1 MIEGN
6 TSGDIG
12 FIAEDSPSISVNE
25 GKAISV
31 QKLATWAILGIKE
44 LIEENN
50 KLKDEVLNLK
60 IKFDDLSEELNSSGT
75 KNMSKEE
82 LIKEC
87 NYLNALIQTILSKN
101 TELNLKIAN
110 YETLERINI
119 NNKVSDDE

>member
-1 MIEGN
+1 M
-6 TSGDIG
+6 
-12 FIAEDSPSISVNE
+12 
-25 GKAISV
+25 
-31 QKLATWAILGIKE
+31 E
-44 LIEENN
+44 LE
-50 KLKDEVLNLK
+50 
-60 IKFDDLSEELNSSGT
+60 
-75 KNMSKEE
+75 NMSKEE

>member
-1 MIEGN
+1 MKASSRHLKTNIKELENGLETIKNLTPVSYDYISDLIEGN

-75 KNMSKEE
+75 KKH
-82 LIKEC
+82 
-87 NYLNALIQTILSKN
+87 
-101 TELNLKIAN
+101 
-110 YETLERINI
+110 
-119 NNKVSDDE
+119 V